1 MIDYVCVKRVYIFM
15 IRDGGTGGI
24 GGRGALC
31 VEISFTLTFHR
42 IQNVTVKLKSELIL
56 YFSISLLSLQTPSQ
70 SVSHKRFHPCEN
82 HRKAKFEPSFA
93 NLLLVVLALSRDPF
107 DSGSIRYFKY

>member
-42 IQNVTVKLKSELIL
+42 IQNVTVKLKSQLIL
-56 YFSISLLSLQTPSQ
+56 
-70 SVSHKRFHPCEN
+70 
-82 HRKAKFEPSFA
+82 
-93 NLLLVVLALSRDPF
+93 
-107 DSGSIRYFKY
+107 